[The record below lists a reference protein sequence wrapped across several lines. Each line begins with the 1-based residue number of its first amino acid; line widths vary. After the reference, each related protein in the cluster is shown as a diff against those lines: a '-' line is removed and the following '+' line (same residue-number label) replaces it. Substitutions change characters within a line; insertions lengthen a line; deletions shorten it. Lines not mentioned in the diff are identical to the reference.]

1 MKNSRFCV
9 FDGRLRN
16 AAPLALAFF
25 TACSS
30 GESNFGTLEIDG
42 GASTS
47 ITEGKRVSPYTGT
60 NPITLEAQRA
70 LRTGI
75 DLHEKVVTPTC
86 ANAGGV
92 CHFKK
97 EYPDLHTP
105 ANLLAAVEAPCNVQP
120 FEYQAVFDRCE
131 QPGDVIEVGFAEGSF
146 EIGWVELI
154 PGDRPEFGEEGR
166 NPAAEDP
173 GLHIHIGT
181 PITRDEELSRR
192 QGNNRGTNARLRF
205 FRPFIADD
213 NTVQRV
219 AYGDYDTTW
228 WVLGDGTH
236 LYGEV
241 RNYQRDRVQ
250 ALIDGGMVQGDHN
263 RNGTFGAQQ
272 KAPLMMIKPGAPEE
286 SYLVARLFGRLLGEE
301 IPGTRMPLA
310 NEPYTPSE
318 MLAMFCW
325 IEGLGKDASNMQTL
339 ENDIDYKNC
348 SYREDTDR
356 LQLQGTGSTFTDRI
370 LPILIANCAGC
381 HGGDAP
387 QGELDLRSDGAH
399 QRLLEKSKQNTALP
413 LVDPGN
419 PAGSYLV
426 HKLRNNTASLMGTQP
441 MPLDPV
447 AGYRPLGEQ
456 EIADI
461 EQWITDGA
469 LAD

>member
-1 MKNSRFCV
+1 MS
-9 FDGRLRN
+9 
-16 AAPLALAFF
+16 LALLG
-25 TACSS
+25 ACSGGQS
-30 GESNFGTLEIDG
+30 DFGSLEIDAG
-42 GASTS
+42 PGPSVS
-47 ITEGKRVSPYTGT
+47 EGKRVPPYVGT
-60 NPITLEAQRA
+60 NPITLEAQRS

-131 QPGDVIEVGFAEGSF
+131 QPGDVIELGALDGQSF
-146 EIGWVELI
+146 EVGWLELV
-154 PGDRPEFGEEGR
+154 PGDRPDFGDLGR
-166 NPAAEDP
+166 NPNAEDP
-173 GLHIHIGT
+173 GLHIHISPAIVRT
-181 PITRDEELSRR
+181 EEIDRR
-192 QGNNRGTNARLRF
+192 QGNNRSTYTQARFL
-205 FRPFIADD
+205 RPFIADD
-213 NTVQRV
+213 QTVQKV
-219 AYGDYDTTW
+219 AYGDYEGNW

-236 LYGEV
+236 LYAEV
-241 RNYQRDRVQ
+241 RNGQRDRAQ

-263 RNGTFGAQQ
+263 RNGVFGAQQ
-272 KAPLMMIKPGAPEE
+272 TAPLMMIKPGAPEE
-286 SYLVARLFGRLLGEE
+286 SYLVARLFGRMLGEP

-339 ENDIDYKNC
+339 ENDIDYANC

-381 HGGDAP
+381 HGGESP
-387 QGELDLRSDGAH
+387 LGELDLRSDGAH
-399 QRLLEKSKQNTALP
+399 QRLLENSKQNTTLP

-419 PAGSYLV
+419 PSGSYLV

-447 AGYRPLGEQ
+447 NGYRPLGEQ

>member
-1 MKNSRFCV
+1 MVATS
-9 FDGRLRN
+9 LRTFGFVGTT
-16 AAPLALAFF
+16 LASLVLLASC
-25 TACSS
+25 TA
-30 GESNFGTLEIDG
+30 GESDFGSLDVDG
-42 GASTS
+42 GGGPVVAD
-47 ITEGKRVSPYTGT
+47 GKRVAAYTGS
-60 NPITLEAQRA
+60 NPITLEAQRS

-105 ANLLAAVEAPCNVQP
+105 ANLLAAVESPCNVQP

-131 QPGDVIEVGFAEGSF
+131 QPGDVIDLGAVEGTF

-154 PGDRPEFGEEGR
+154 AGDEMRFNDLGR
-166 NPAAEDP
+166 NPTADDP
-173 GLHIHIGT
+173 GLHIHIST
-181 PITRDEELSRR
+181 PITRSEEVSRR
-192 QGNNRGTNARLRF
+192 QGNNRGTYTRARFL
-205 FRPFIADD
+205 RPFIASD
-213 NTVQRV
+213 NTVQEV
-219 AYGDYDTTW
+219 AYGDYEGNW
-228 WVLGDGTH
+228 WILGDGTH
-236 LYGEV
+236 LYAEV
-241 RNYQRDRVQ
+241 RNYQRDRAQ

-263 RNGTFGAQQ
+263 RNGVFGAQQ

-325 IEGLGKDASNMQTL
+325 IEGLGKDPSNMQTL
-339 ENDIDYKNC
+339 ENDIDYANC

-356 LQLQGTGSTFTDRI
+356 LQLQGTGSNFTDRI

-387 QGELDLRSDGAH
+387 LGELDLRSDGAH
-399 QRLLEKSKQNTALP
+399 QRLLESSKQNTSLP

-419 PAGSYLV
+419 PEGSYLI

-447 AGYRPLGEQ
+447 AGYRPLGAQ
-456 EIADI
+456 ELADI